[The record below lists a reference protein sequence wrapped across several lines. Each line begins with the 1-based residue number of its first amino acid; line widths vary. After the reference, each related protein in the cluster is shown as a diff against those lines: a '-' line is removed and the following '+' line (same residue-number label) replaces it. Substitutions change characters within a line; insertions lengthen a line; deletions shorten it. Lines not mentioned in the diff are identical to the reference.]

1 MKRQYDMG
9 LRLRVKIKFQ
19 TETPPYSL
27 LSLLIPAQEFN
38 DKVRTITYICIK
50 GEFTMLTAIKGYYD
64 KGKIILKEE
73 APVKSKTEVI
83 VTFLTEDNATIAGK
97 RIPGGL
103 KGKVSLPDDFN
114 EPLDDL
120 KDYR

>member
-1 MKRQYDMG
+1 
-9 LRLRVKIKFQ
+9 
-19 TETPPYSL
+19 
-27 LSLLIPAQEFN
+27 
-38 DKVRTITYICIK
+38 
-50 GEFTMLTAIKGYYD
+50 MLAAIKGYYE
-64 KGKIILKEE
+64 KGKIILKED
-73 APVKSKTEVI
+73 APVKSKTDVI
-83 VTFLTEDNATIAGK
+83 VTFLTEEATAGK

>member
-1 MKRQYDMG
+1 
-9 LRLRVKIKFQ
+9 
-19 TETPPYSL
+19 
-27 LSLLIPAQEFN
+27 
-38 DKVRTITYICIK
+38 
-50 GEFTMLTAIKGYYD
+50 MLTAIKGYYE

-73 APVKSKTEVI
+73 APVTSKTDVI
-83 VTFLTEDNATIAGK
+83 ITFLSEDDSAITGK

-120 KDYR
+120 KDYM

>member
-1 MKRQYDMG
+1 
-9 LRLRVKIKFQ
+9 
-19 TETPPYSL
+19 
-27 LSLLIPAQEFN
+27 
-38 DKVRTITYICIK
+38 
-50 GEFTMLTAIKGYYD
+50 MLAAIKGYYE

-73 APVKSKTEVI
+73 APVKAKTDVI
-83 VTFLTEDNATIAGK
+83 ITFLTEDRAALAGK

>member
-1 MKRQYDMG
+1 
-9 LRLRVKIKFQ
+9 
-19 TETPPYSL
+19 
-27 LSLLIPAQEFN
+27 
-38 DKVRTITYICIK
+38 
-50 GEFTMLTAIKGYYD
+50 MLTAIKGYYEE
-64 KGKIILKEE
+64 GKIILKEE
-73 APVKSKTEVI
+73 APVTSKTDVI
-83 VTFLTEDNATIAGK
+83 VTFLSGDDSATGK